1 MNASKMTRAVN
12 RRMFGDGGSRQ
23 LPPFWFSYVTNYLHE
38 DKHIEELQQ
47 KEANVTEV
55 TLKETGYGELFP
67 YYVRPGQL
75 LSPEKFKTGSME

>member
-12 RRMFGDGGSRQ
+12 RRMFSSPI
-23 LPPFWFSYVTNYLHE
+23 LPPFWFSYITNYLLE

-47 KEANVTEV
+47 TEANVTEV

-75 LSPEKFKTGSME
+75 LSPEKFKTGRME